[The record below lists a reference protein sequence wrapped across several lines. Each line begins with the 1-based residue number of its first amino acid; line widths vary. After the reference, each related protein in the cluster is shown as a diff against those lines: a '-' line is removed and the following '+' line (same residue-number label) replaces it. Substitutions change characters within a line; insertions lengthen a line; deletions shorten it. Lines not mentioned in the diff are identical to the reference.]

1 MISKNTREISL
12 LDKQGVRRTEGGA
25 RRVSVF
31 FYCLCSMS
39 LIFLTAGCQKPLYQE
54 TQFIMGTFV
63 EVKSTDARASAIV
76 FDEFKKLE
84 SIFNLFDRNS
94 ELSRLNDTQR
104 AVVSEPLFDIIQ
116 RALEFYRRTDGAFD
130 VTVGPVSMLW
140 KKAIA
145 SKILPAPD
153 AVTEAL
159 SLVGSDFIYLNA
171 KTREVAL
178 LKSGMRIDLGGIAK
192 GFALDRAVKKLRAA
206 QIDSALINAGG
217 NVFCLSMHHRAPWRV
232 GVQDPFHEG
241 KVLDE
246 LALSD
251 EAAATAG
258 DYQQYAEINGRRY
271 SHIIDPKTGY
281 PVQSGIVSAT
291 VVAPDATASDALSTA
306 CVVLGLEKSRK
317 LLSQFPDTKA
327 VLVATDGTLY
337 RI

>member
-1 MISKNTREISL
+1 M
-12 LDKQGVRRTEGGA
+12 V
-25 RRVSVF
+25 
-31 FYCLCSMS
+31 
-39 LIFLTAGCQKPLYQE
+39 GCQKPLYQE

-63 EVKSTDARASAIV
+63 EVKSSDVRAAAIV
-76 FDEFKKLE
+76 FDEFKKLDA
-84 SIFNLFDRNS
+84 IFNLFDRNS
-94 ELSRLNDTQR
+94 ELSRLNDAQK
-104 AVVSEPLFDIIQ
+104 AVVSEPLYDVMQ
-116 RALEFYRRTDGAFD
+116 QAQDFYRRTDGAFD
-130 VTVGPVSMLW
+130 VTVGPVSLLW

-145 SKILPAPD
+145 SKTLPDPRVVAE
-153 AVTEAL
+153 TL
-159 SLVGSDFIYLNA
+159 SLVGADFIYLDS

-192 GFALDRAVKKLRAA
+192 GFALDQAVKKLRAA
-206 QIDSALINAGG
+206 KIDSALINAGG
-217 NVFCLSMHHRAPWRV
+217 NVFCLGTNHHAPWRV

-246 LALSD
+246 LVLTDA
-251 EAAATAG
+251 AAATAG
-258 DYQQYAEINGRRY
+258 DYQQYVEINGRRY
-271 SHIIDPKTGY
+271 THIIDPKTGY

-327 VLVATDGTLY
+327 VLVAADGTLY

>member
-1 MISKNTREISL
+1 MMRTHHRKNKIAGFL
-12 LDKQGVRRTEGGA
+12 PHAVRRSVVFCILCFVLCTLCLGA
-25 RRVSVF
+25 
-31 FYCLCSMS
+31 
-39 LIFLTAGCQKPLYQE
+39 IGCQKPLYQE

-63 EVKSTDARASAIV
+63 EVKSSDVRASAIV

-84 SIFNLFDRNS
+84 AVFNLFDRDS
-94 ELSRLNDTQR
+94 ELSRLNDSQR

-116 RALEFYRRTDGAFD
+116 RAQEFYRRTDGAFD
-130 VTVGPVSMLW
+130 VTVGPAAMLW

-145 SKILPAPD
+145 SKTLPAPD
-153 AVTEAL
+153 AVAQAL
-159 SLVGSDFIYLNA
+159 SLVGSDFIYLDA
-171 KTREVAL
+171 KTREVVL

-192 GFALDRAVKKLRAA
+192 GFALDRAVRKLKDAR
-206 QIDSALINAGG
+206 IDSVLINAGG
-217 NVFCLSMHHRAPWRV
+217 NVYCLGRNRRALWRV
-232 GVQDPFHEG
+232 GVQDPLHEG
-241 KVLDE
+241 KVVDE
-246 LALSD
+246 LALTN

-281 PVQSGIVSAT
+281 PAQSGIVSAT
-291 VVAPDATASDALSTA
+291 IITSDAAASDALSTA

-327 VLVATDGTLY
+327 VLVAADGTLY